1 MKNTCTVILHCE
13 FFCRFLSMLRGE
25 INKKML
31 VLEEKTMREGEMW
44 GFHMSN
50 LDDWMENGNLA
61 IKCIIY
67 HLQL

>member
-1 MKNTCTVILHCE
+1 MSGQE
-13 FFCRFLSMLRGE
+13 S
-25 INKKML
+25 NKKML
-31 VLEEKTMREGEMW
+31 VLEEKTMREGQMW

-50 LDDWMENGNLA
+50 LDDWMENENLA

>member
-1 MKNTCTVILHCE
+1 MSEQESK
-13 FFCRFLSMLRGE
+13 R
-25 INKKML
+25 KML
-31 VLEEKTMREGEMW
+31 VLEEKTMRKGQMW

-50 LDDWMENGNLA
+50 PDAWMENGNLA